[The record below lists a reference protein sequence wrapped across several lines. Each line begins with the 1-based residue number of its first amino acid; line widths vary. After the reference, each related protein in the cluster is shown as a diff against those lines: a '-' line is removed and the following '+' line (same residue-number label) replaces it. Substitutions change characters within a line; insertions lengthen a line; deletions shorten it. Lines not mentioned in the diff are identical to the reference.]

1 MPAKIISIISNYT
14 NNKSVFNGTLRIISK
29 KSRYFP
35 CNLITKTGELMEK
48 FIIEGGV
55 ALNGEITPAG
65 NKNAALPLLAACL
78 LTEEPVILHNVPEIR
93 DVVDMRQM
101 LGSLGV
107 ELEDLGQRSWRVTA
121 RQVRP
126 ADLDPELSRRI
137 RASILLAGPMTAR
150 AGELKLPP
158 PGGDVIGRRRVD
170 THILAL
176 RQMGAL
182 VSYDRSFEFKAA
194 AGLHGA
200 DILLDEA
207 SVTGT
212 ENAIMAA
219 TLAKGSTILRN
230 AASEP
235 HVQELCSLLNVM
247 GAEIDGIGS
256 NTLHIQGVDRLHG
269 GEFTIGPDYL
279 EVISFVGAAV
289 VTRGTVRIR
298 NAGAQHLG
306 MIRIVLNRLGVDW
319 VVDGK
324 DIVVPAEQK
333 LEMEPDL
340 GNAIPEIKT
349 NIWPAFPTDLMSMAI
364 AIATQSRGSVLFHD
378 WMYPSR
384 MFFIDKLVSMGA
396 QIVLCD
402 PHRCIVTGPTRLTGE
417 RVESPDIRAG
427 MTLVLA
433 ALAANG
439 KSTIRNVGQIDRG
452 YENVDGKLR
461 ALGARIERQM
471 EN

>member
-1 MPAKIISIISNYT
+1 
-14 NNKSVFNGTLRIISK
+14 
-29 KSRYFP
+29 
-35 CNLITKTGELMEK
+35 MEK

-55 ALNGEITPAG
+55 ALNGEMTPSG

-78 LTEEPVILHNVPEIR
+78 LTEEPVILHNVPQIR
-93 DVVDMRQM
+93 DVLDMRRM
-101 LGSLGV
+101 LESLGV
-107 ELEDLGQRSWRVTA
+107 ILEDLGDRSWRVTA
-121 RQVRP
+121 RHLRP

-170 THILAL
+170 THIWAL
-176 RQMGAL
+176 RQMGAT
-182 VSYDRSFEFKAA
+182 VSYERAFEFKAP

-200 DILLDEA
+200 NILLDEA

-219 TLAKGSTILRN
+219 ALARGTTNLHN

-235 HVQELCSLLNVM
+235 HVQELCAMLNKL
-247 GAEIDGIGS
+247 GAKIEGIGS
-256 NTLHIQGVDRLHG
+256 NTLKIEGVDRLHG

-279 EVISFVGAAV
+279 EVVSFVGAAV
-289 VTRGTVRIR
+289 VTRGRLRIR
-298 NAGAQHLG
+298 NAGAEHLG
-306 MIRIVLNRLGVDW
+306 MILIVLNRLGVDW
-319 VVDGK
+319 QVDGA
-324 DIVVPAEQK
+324 DIIVSASQN
-333 LEMEPDL
+333 LEVEPDL

-349 NIWPAFPTDLMSMAI
+349 NIWPAFPTDLMSIAI
-364 AIATQSRGSVLFHD
+364 AIATQAKGSVLFHD

-402 PHRCIVTGPTRLTGE
+402 PHRCIVTGPTRLSGE
-417 RVESPDIRAG
+417 KVESPDIRAG

-439 KSTIRNVGQIDRG
+439 TSTIRNVGQIDRG
-452 YENVDGKLR
+452 YEDVDGKLR
-461 ALGARIERQM
+461 SLGARIERQT
-471 EN
+471 EK